1 MHSNSVGSGSIAT
14 LAHLGTS
21 IACLATQEP
30 WVIDS
35 GATNHMTST
44 SGLLFDL
51 EHSSNLPN
59 VTLADGSTTTGFGL
73 GATNLSLN
81 LSLSFVIYILDF
93 PFNLLLIS
101 KLYYL
106 DRRGSSSLV
115 ASHLSISP
123 LQNHCRLGHPSI
135 KNLKLVL
142 SCHQLSHYN
151 VKHVNWVNTK
161 GCLFS
166 LGVRLY

>member
-1 MHSNSVGSGSIAT
+1 M
-14 LAHLGTS
+14 
-21 IACLATQEP
+21 
-30 WVIDS
+30 
-35 GATNHMTST
+35 
-44 SGLLFDL
+44 LLWQMAQPLQFL
-51 EHSSNLPN
+51 VWALPIL
-59 VTLADGSTTTGFGL
+59 VLIF
-73 GATNLSLN
+73 
-81 LSLSFVIYILDF
+81 LSFVIYIPDF
-93 PFNLLLIS
+93 PFNLLSIS

-106 DRRGSSSLV
+106 DRCGSSSFV

-135 KNLKLVL
+135 KNLKLLVP

-166 LGVRLY
+166 LGVRVY

>member
-51 EHSSNLPN
+51 EHSSSLPN

-73 GATNLSLN
+73 GTTISVLIFLSL
-81 LSLSFVIYILDF
+81 LSYIF
-93 PFNLLLIS
+93 LIF
-101 KLYYL
+101 
-106 DRRGSSSLV
+106 
-115 ASHLSISP
+115 HLIF
-123 LQNHCRLGHPSI
+123 CRLVSF
-135 KNLKLVL
+135 
-142 SCHQLSHYN
+142 
-151 VKHVNWVNTK
+151 TT
-161 GCLFS
+161 
-166 LGVRLY
+166 